1 MDLTPLLKGLLI
13 GLYIASPIGPISVL
27 CIKRTLKDGKK
38 FGLASACGVTSAEVF
53 YASISLFGLTLIS
66 DFLLAQKFFLQ
77 LFGGIFLLYLG
88 AVTFFSHP
96 QNRVRTHPK
105 SRCDE
110 SETADSRAPH
120 RSVLDIREKRS
131 AANLLFTAIAGRDF
145 GWVRRVEKETS
156 LLHGY
161 ISIFFLT
168 LSNPMTILSFVA
180 IFTNFSLDEKH
191 HSFTSAS
198 LTLLGYA
205 IGSLTCYSTL
215 VTITTIL
222 RKKFDAKLMQILNR
236 ISGVVIAGFGVVIL
250 GRVW

>member
-1 MDLTPLLKGLLI
+1 MDLTPLLKGILI

-88 AVTFFSHP
+88 VVTFFSHP
-96 QNRVRTHPK
+96 QNRVR
-105 SRCDE
+105 
-110 SETADSRAPH
+110 
-120 RSVLDIREKRS
+120 
-131 AANLLFTAIAGRDF
+131 
-145 GWVRRVEKETS
+145 VEKESS
-156 LLHGY
+156 LFHGY

-191 HSFTSAS
+191 HSLTNAS

-215 VTITTIL
+215 VTIATIL
-222 RKKFDAKLMQILNR
+222 RKKFDARLMRILNR

-250 GRVW
+250 GRI